1 MINYLHRYFKYK
13 RKAYHLL
20 ICLAII
26 LIIGYIDRITGN
38 ELTVSIFYVIPI
50 SLATWYTDRK
60 YGFLASIVCAFVWL
74 AADYDQS
81 SPIVIQFIPVWN
93 TVIRLSFFIIIT
105 ALLSAL
111 RKSMDRERELAR
123 IDYLTGAFNSRYFYE
138 LLQNE
143 IDRIQRFGHPFTLAY
158 IDLDNFKSVNDK
170 FGHTVG
176 DKVLC
181 SVVISVRNHLRKTD
195 VVARLGGDEFA
206 LLLPETNQESA
217 HVALSKIQ
225 SYLLEEMQRSNF
237 QVTFSIGVL
246 TSICAPQTTDELVKM
261 ADELMYS
268 VKCDGKNAIR
278 YSMYTG

>member
-1 MINYLHRYFKYK
+1 M
-13 RKAYHLL
+13 
-20 ICLAII
+20 
-26 LIIGYIDRITGN
+26 
-38 ELTVSIFYVIPI
+38 
-50 SLATWYTDRK
+50 
-60 YGFLASIVCAFVWL
+60 ASIVCAFVWL

-81 SPIVIQFIPVWN
+81 PIVIQFIPVWN
-93 TVIRLSFFIIIT
+93 TAIRLSFFIIIT
-105 ALLSAL
+105 VLLSAL
-111 RKSMDRERELAR
+111 KKSMDRERDLAR
-123 IDYLTGAFNSRYFYE
+123 IDYLTGAFNSRYFDE

-143 IDRIQRFGHPFTLAY
+143 IDRIQRFGRPFTLAY
-158 IDLDNFKSVNDK
+158 IDLDNFKSVNDR

-225 SYLLEEMQRSNF
+225 TYLLEEMQRSNL

-246 TSICAPQTTDELVKM
+246 TSICAPLTTDELVRM

-268 VKCDGKNAIR
+268 VKCDGKNAIK
-278 YSMYTG
+278 YSVYTG